1 MQQQAGI
8 EQFLIGSMNLV
19 SNKINQLCSDALIH
33 ITFKQWLMLVMMSR
47 MDEAENSLQ
56 DVADFCGSSRQN
68 TRRILGV
75 LQQRGYCKL
84 KPSKTD
90 ARTLMVKITPQGRE
104 IARKESGVVADVI
117 SPLFEGIDEDELKTL
132 VHCMQTI
139 LNNID

>member
-1 MQQQAGI
+1 MQQAGI

-19 SNKINQLCSDALIH
+19 SNKINQICSEALIH

-47 MDEAENSLQ
+47 MEEEENTLQ

-75 LQQRGYCKL
+75 LEERGYCKL
-84 KPSKTD
+84 TPSKTD
-90 ARTLMVKITPQGRE
+90 ARTLLVKITSQGRD

-117 SPLFEGIDEDELKTL
+117 SPIFGDLTPEEMNTL
-132 VHCMQTI
+132 VHAMQKV
-139 LNNID
+139 LNKLD

>member
-1 MQQQAGI
+1 MQQAGI

-19 SNKINQLCSDALIH
+19 SNKINQICSEALIH

-47 MDEAENSLQ
+47 MEEEENTLQ

-75 LQQRGYCKL
+75 LEERGYCKL
-84 KPSKTD
+84 TPSKTD
-90 ARTLMVKITPQGRE
+90 ARTLLVKITPQGRE

-117 SPLFEGIDEDELKTL
+117 SPLFSDLSADEMNTL
-132 VHCMQTI
+132 VHAMQKV
-139 LNNID
+139 LNKID

>member
-1 MQQQAGI
+1 MQQAGT

-19 SNKINQLCSDALIH
+19 SNKINQICSEALIH

-47 MDEAENSLQ
+47 MEDEENTLQ

-75 LQQRGYCKL
+75 LEERGYCKL
-84 KPSKTD
+84 TPSKSD
-90 ARTLMVKITPQGRE
+90 ARTLLVKITPQGRE

-117 SPLFEGIDEDELKTL
+117 APIFEDLTSDEMNTL
-132 VHCMQTI
+132 VHAMQKV
-139 LNNID
+139 LNKID

>member
-1 MQQQAGI
+1 MQQAGI

-19 SNKINQLCSDALIH
+19 SNKINQICSEALIH

-47 MDEAENSLQ
+47 MEEEENTLQ

-75 LQQRGYCKL
+75 LEERGYCKL
-84 KPSKTD
+84 TPSKSD
-90 ARTLMVKITPQGRE
+90 ARTLLVKITPQGRE

-117 SPLFEGIDEDELKTL
+117 APIFEDLTSDEMNTL
-132 VHCMQTI
+132 VHAMQKV
-139 LNNID
+139 LNKID